1 MPKRRVN
8 FELKSTRASIKQA
21 LYYQQCQLFN
31 HGSTVMLYDL
41 TNTYLTGAAHLS
53 PGQFGW
59 SKEKRHECPLV
70 TLA

>member
-1 MPKRRVN
+1 MPQRWVN
-8 FELKSTRASIKQA
+8 FELKSTRASIEQA
-21 LYYQQCQLFN
+21 LYYQQCQLSSR
-31 HGSTVMLYDL
+31 GSTVMLYDL
-41 TNTYLTGAAHLS
+41 TNTYLTGVAHLS